1 MSSVSIAD
9 MERVA
14 MGGDTLRMGGNDI
27 GDVIELGDLNDDL
40 GLSMLMN
47 PSKANISTSREQS
60 SSRVIQM
67 NSVPEQ
73 SSFTQSPSVS
83 FGSSSQSVSI
93 NAVPLEP
100 LEPISFG
107 SDSQTIDMNRP
118 RVLEFNWLLQQGTLR
133 PRKRRRV
140 II

>member
-14 MGGDTLRMGGNDI
+14 MGGGSLRMGGGNDI

-73 SSFTQSPSVS
+73 STFTQPPQSVS
-83 FGSSSQSVSI
+83 FGSSQQSISI
-93 NAVPLEP
+93 NSLPLEP
-100 LEPISFG
+100 LEPISVGFE
-107 SDSQTIDMNRP
+107 SEPIDMGN
-118 RVLEFNWLLQQGTLR
+118 FG
-133 PRKRRRV
+133 
-140 II
+140 